1 MKRNLSGTE
10 MASKEHREIRK
21 QKQNN
26 LKFEAVRKNAK
37 IHYGVKRVTSGIKIT
52 KKENDRGDRRWFAKP
67 IASFLFHGFIKQQI
81 LATYVIEEHG
91 IE

>member
-21 QKQNN
+21 QKQKK

-37 IHYGVKRVTSGIKIT
+37 IHYGVKRVSSGIKIT
-52 KKENDRGDRRWFAKP
+52 KRKT
-67 IASFLFHGFIKQQI
+67 IAVTAAGLQNQLHRSYF
-81 LATYVIEEHG
+81 TDS
-91 IE
+91 